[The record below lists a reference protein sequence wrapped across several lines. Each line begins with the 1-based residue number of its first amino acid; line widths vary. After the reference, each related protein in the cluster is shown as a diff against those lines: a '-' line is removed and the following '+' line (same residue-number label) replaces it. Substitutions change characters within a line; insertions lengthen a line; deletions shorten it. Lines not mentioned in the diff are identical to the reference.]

1 MKFFLTVFNIILES
15 NTKETKDMA
24 MKMKMMNKKMRKKN
38 KKVKRKRNHQKKK
51 KKKKKNQNQKER
63 VIKGLQLKSLNVKIN
78 EMINLI

>member
-51 KKKKKNQNQKER
+51 KKKNQNQKER